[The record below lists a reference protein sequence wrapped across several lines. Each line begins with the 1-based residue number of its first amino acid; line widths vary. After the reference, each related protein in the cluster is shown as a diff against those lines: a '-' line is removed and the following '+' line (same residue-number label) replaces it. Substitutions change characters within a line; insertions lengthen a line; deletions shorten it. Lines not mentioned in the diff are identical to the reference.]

1 MIQRIQ
7 TIYMLL
13 LILVNI
19 IVIISID
26 DNPEILLTETY
37 FGFFRPYVTDYF
49 FFEICSVLLIVNILL
64 YRKPKIQINFLRVI
78 IFALI
83 FGLFNFFDE
92 RSFTK
97 SLKDPTLFYFILS
110 FCLTLMSIKSIK
122 KDISIIGS
130 SNRIR

>member
-7 TIYMLL
+7 SIYMLL

-19 IVIISID
+19 LVIISIE
-26 DNPEILLTETY
+26 DNPEIPLTETY

-49 FFEICSVLLIVNILL
+49 FLEICSVLLIFNILL
-64 YRKPKIQINFLRVI
+64 YKKPKIQINFLKVI

-83 FGLFNFFDE
+83 FGLFNLFDE

-110 FCLTLMSIKSIK
+110 FSLTLMSIRSIK
-122 KDISIIGS
+122 KDILIIGS

>member
-7 TIYMLL
+7 SIYMLL

-19 IVIISID
+19 IVIIYID
-26 DNPEILLTETY
+26 NNPEIPLSETY
-37 FGFFRPYVTDYF
+37 FGFFRSYVTDYF
-49 FFEICSVLLIVNILL
+49 FLEICSILVIVNILL
-64 YRKPKIQINFLRVI
+64 YKKPKIQINFLRVL

-92 RSFTK
+92 RSLAK
-97 SLKDPTLFYFILS
+97 SLKDPTLFYFVIS
-110 FCLTLMSIKSIK
+110 FTLTFLSIKSIK

>member
-26 DNPEILLTETY
+26 DNPEIPLTETY

-49 FFEICSVLLIVNILL
+49 FLEICSVLLIVNILL
-64 YRKPKIQINFLRVI
+64 YKKPKIQINFLRVI

>member
-13 LILVNI
+13 LILLNI
-19 IVIISID
+19 IVIIAID
-26 DNPEILLTETY
+26 DNPEIPLTETY

-49 FFEICSVLLIVNILL
+49 FLEICSVLLIVNILL

-83 FGLFNFFDE
+83 FGLFNLFDE
-92 RSFTK
+92 RSFIK

-110 FCLTLMSIKSIK
+110 FSITLMSIKSIK

>member
-19 IVIISID
+19 IVIISIE
-26 DNPEILLTETY
+26 DNPEIPLTETY

>member
-49 FFEICSVLLIVNILL
+49 F
-64 YRKPKIQINFLRVI
+64 
-78 IFALI
+78 
-83 FGLFNFFDE
+83 
-92 RSFTK
+92 
-97 SLKDPTLFYFILS
+97 LKFVV
-110 FCLTLMSIKSIK
+110 FC
-122 KDISIIGS
+122 
-130 SNRIR
+130 

>member
-7 TIYMLL
+7 TIYMLI
-13 LILVNI
+13 LILLNI
-19 IVIISID
+19 IVIIAID
-26 DNPEILLTETY
+26 DNPEIPLTETY

-49 FFEICSVLLIVNILL
+49 FLEICSVLLIVNILL

-83 FGLFNFFDE
+83 FGLFNLFDE
-92 RSFTK
+92 RSFIK

-110 FCLTLMSIKSIK
+110 FSITLMSIKSIK

>member
-7 TIYMLL
+7 SIYMLL

-19 IVIISID
+19 VVIISIE
-26 DNPEILLTETY
+26 DNPEIPLTETY

-49 FFEICSVLLIVNILL
+49 FLEICSVLLIFNILL
-64 YRKPKIQINFLRVI
+64 YKKPKIQINFLKVI

-83 FGLFNFFDE
+83 FGLFNLFDE

-110 FCLTLMSIKSIK
+110 FSLTLMSIRSIK
-122 KDISIIGS
+122 KDILIIGS

>member
-26 DNPEILLTETY
+26 DNPEIPLTETY

-49 FFEICSVLLIVNILL
+49 FLEICSVLLIVNILL

>member
-13 LILVNI
+13 LILLNI
-19 IVIISID
+19 IVIIAID
-26 DNPEILLTETY
+26 DNPEIPLTETY

-49 FFEICSVLLIVNILL
+49 FLEVCSVLLIVNILL

-83 FGLFNFFDE
+83 FGLFNLFDD
-92 RSFTK
+92 RSFIK

-110 FCLTLMSIKSIK
+110 FSITLMSIKSIK

>member
-7 TIYMLL
+7 SIYMLL

-26 DNPEILLTETY
+26 NNPEIPLSETY
-37 FGFFRPYVTDYF
+37 FGFFRSYVTDYF
-49 FFEICSVLLIVNILL
+49 FLEICSILVIVNILL
-64 YRKPKIQINFLRVI
+64 YKKPKIQINFLRVL

-92 RSFTK
+92 RSLAK
-97 SLKDPTLFYFILS
+97 SLKDPTLFYFI
-110 FCLTLMSIKSIK
+110 
-122 KDISIIGS
+122 ISIHTGFLDKGRGKGRVAVVAI
-130 SNRIR
+130 IDQ

>member
-13 LILVNI
+13 LILLNI

-26 DNPEILLTETY
+26 DNPEIPLTETY
-37 FGFFRPYVTDYF
+37 FGFFRPFVTDYF
-49 FFEICSVLLIVNILL
+49 FLEICSVLLIVNILL

-83 FGLFNFFDE
+83 FGLFNLFDE
-92 RSFTK
+92 RSFIK

-110 FCLTLMSIKSIK
+110 FSLTLMSIKSIK

>member
-26 DNPEILLTETY
+26 DNPEIPLTETY

-49 FFEICSVLLIVNILL
+49 FLEICSVLLIVNILL
-64 YRKPKIQINFLRVI
+64 FRKPKIQINFLRVI

-83 FGLFNFFDE
+83 FGLFNLFDE

-110 FCLTLMSIKSIK
+110 FSLILISIKSIK

>member
-13 LILVNI
+13 LILLNI
-19 IVIISID
+19 IVIIAID
-26 DNPEILLTETY
+26 DNPEIPLTETY

-49 FFEICSVLLIVNILL
+49 FLEVCSVLLIVNILL

-83 FGLFNFFDE
+83 FGLFNLFDE
-92 RSFTK
+92 RSFIK

-110 FCLTLMSIKSIK
+110 FSITLMSIKSIK

>member
-26 DNPEILLTETY
+26 DNPEIPLTETY

-49 FFEICSVLLIVNILL
+49 FLEICSVLLIVNILL

-83 FGLFNFFDE
+83 FGLFNLFDE

-110 FCLTLMSIKSIK
+110 FSLILISIKSIK

>member
-13 LILVNI
+13 LILLNI

-26 DNPEILLTETY
+26 DNPEIPLTETY

-49 FFEICSVLLIVNILL
+49 FLEICSVLLIVNILL

-83 FGLFNFFDE
+83 FGLFNLFDE
-92 RSFTK
+92 RSFIK

-110 FCLTLMSIKSIK
+110 FSLTLMSIKSIK